1 LTISKERV
9 QTGEATMD
17 DSIIEDN
24 CSDAVKQIDTIS
36 LHLKIELSI
45 LANHVNNRHKRLTES
60 LSHLQELLDNLR
72 ADIKYQVFDL
82 EATRREKSDLMTLL
96 EYKDR
101 LENQQD

>member
-1 LTISKERV
+1 
-9 QTGEATMD
+9 MD
-17 DSIIEDN
+17 DSILEDN

-45 LANHVNNRHKRLTES
+45 LANHVNNRHKRLIES

-72 ADIKYQVFDL
+72 ANIKYQVFDL
-82 EATRREKSDLMTLL
+82 EATRRENSDLMTLL